1 MPHGPRL
8 TGTPIKQILCKTSG
22 KLVGF
27 LYEWNNGDILPTWR
41 NGPVDK
47 VRYVPL
53 EEEGET
59 GSGAVVDSVAD
70 TTRKNRIETV

>member
-41 NGPVDK
+41 NGPVDE

-59 GSGAVVDSVAD
+59 GCKDVAD
-70 TTRKNRIETV
+70 GAGGKVKKKQVETV

>member
-41 NGPVDK
+41 NGPVDE

-53 EEEGET
+53 EEEGKT
-59 GSGAVVDSVAD
+59 GRKDMMDSSGD
-70 TTRKNRIETV
+70 TIEQAQVETV

>member
-8 TGTPIKQILCKTSG
+8 TGTPIKRILCKTSG

-41 NGPVDK
+41 NGLVDE
-47 VRYVPL
+47 VCYVSL
-53 EEEGET
+53 GDETEIGCGE
-59 GSGAVVDSVAD
+59 VAD
-70 TTRKNRIETV
+70 SAGGTAKKKQVEAV

>member
-1 MPHGPRL
+1 MPQGPRL

-27 LYEWNNGDILPTWR
+27 LYKWNNGDVLPTWR
-41 NGPVDK
+41 NGPVDE
-47 VRYVPL
+47 VCYVSL
-53 EEEGET
+53 GDET
-59 GSGAVVDSVAD
+59 EIGCGAVVDSVAD